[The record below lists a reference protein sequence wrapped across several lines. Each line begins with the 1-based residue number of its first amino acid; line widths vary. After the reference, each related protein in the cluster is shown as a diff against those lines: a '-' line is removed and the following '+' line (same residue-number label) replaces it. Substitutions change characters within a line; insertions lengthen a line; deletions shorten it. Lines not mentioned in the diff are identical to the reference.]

1 MKYSSSFTYDLHVG
15 EYAESWTKELFSN
28 SKVEVKADS
37 LAHKTGNAYIE
48 VYSRGKPSG
57 ISTTEAE
64 YWVYRI
70 ESSGSAIIVST
81 KRLKQLVREYHAMN
95 GFTKGG
101 DDDTSLGVLV
111 PLIELIL

>member
-15 EYAESWTKELFSN
+15 EYAESWAKGLFSN
-28 SKVEVKADS
+28 TKVEVKTDS

-48 VYSRGKPSG
+48 VYSRGKASG
-57 ISTTEAE
+57 ISTTEAD
-64 YWVYRI
+64 YWIYKI
-70 ESSGSAIIVST
+70 ESSGSAIVIPVS
-81 KRLKQLVREYHAMN
+81 RLKELVRKYHQLN

-111 PLIELIL
+111 PLIEMII